1 MDHFALLPAAERA
14 TIFREVAARS
24 RVGSATII
32 EKDFWVCWTLQKN
45 LLKSDAAGP
54 SLQRRNLAF
63 QGLQGHRAF
72 LRRR

>member
-14 TIFREVAARS
+14 TVFREAAARS
-24 RVGSATII
+24 RAGFGHDHRKRFLGLLDAS
-32 EKDFWVCWTLQKN
+32 KN
-45 LLKSDAAGP
+45 LLKSDAAGT

-72 LRRR
+72 L